1 MFPGWL
7 GLCLTL
13 AAVNGLTPL
22 WALKLLMSQACLP
35 PDLHR
40 LSVNKFLQLGFFEH
54 QPEPDG
60 LILAWGDR

>member
-40 LSVNKFLQLGFFEH
+40 LSVNKFLQLGCLFAFLNTSLN
-54 QPEPDG
+54 PMV
-60 LILAWGDR
+60 